1 MTMRRNILRRMAA
14 GLTAAVMIISAGFVQ
29 TASGAEQT
37 AAEHVYTVTANLY
50 VPGEL
55 NTQLPGVTAYMTN
68 PDNPLGIVPAEMP
81 NGHTFVS
88 AAPTVPVE
96 ENAELTV
103 AADGSMTLDLL
114 VPNPVFTLQSIGGG
128 TNAEILDIVRDDQIY
143 AVPDNSVSRNGRITD
158 LTIALKDRSGKY
170 IFSQCTEFP
179 TLLGVDWTVPLTLQ
193 VDFSTVPEEVP
204 GTLDTPDVQSG
215 FSDIPDGAWYA
226 EAVSYVK
233 ENGLMNGVSADR
245 FGGTEKTTRGM
256 IVTILYRLAGSPS
269 VAAQG
274 EEWYAEG
281 QSWAVAQGIS
291 DGSSMT
297 GNITREQL
305 VTMLWR
311 YAGGD
316 SADEGGLSSYADVN
330 ELSDFARQAMSWA
343 IEKGVISGSDGGRL
357 NPKGN
362 ATRAELAAVLMR
374 FHKL

>member
-1 MTMRRNILRRMAA
+1 M
-14 GLTAAVMIISAGFVQ
+14 
-29 TASGAEQT
+29 
-37 AAEHVYTVTANLY
+37 
-50 VPGEL
+50 
-55 NTQLPGVTAYMTN
+55 
-68 PDNPLGIVPAEMP
+68 
-81 NGHTFVS
+81 
-88 AAPTVPVE
+88 
-96 ENAELTV
+96 
-103 AADGSMTLDLL
+103 
-114 VPNPVFTLQSIGGG
+114 
-128 TNAEILDIVRDDQIY
+128 
-143 AVPDNSVSRNGRITD
+143 
-158 LTIALKDRSGKY
+158 
-170 IFSQCTEFP
+170 
-179 TLLGVDWTVPLTLQ
+179 
-193 VDFSTVPEEVP
+193 
-204 GTLDTPDVQSG
+204 DTPDVQSG

-269 VAAQG
+269 VVAQG